1 MAPELRPHTLLRIAA
16 AEVLRYDTPPPDW
29 VSRALGLAPW
39 VVVRRGAPRED
50 GMIPV
55 GARGAVRSER
65 CAAWLRSC
73 DVLGALDPPELAARR
88 AWRAQRRCA
97 EVPALAALAGVEE
110 IMRVAGLGSCW
121 GPTGS
126 VGFELASG
134 TATATP
140 ASDLDLMVRAD
151 QPLERAAAVALLA
164 EFTSLPVRVDALLET
179 PRGAVALAEY
189 AAAAQRVVLRTA
201 SGSGWVADPWA
212 PGAATA

>member
-1 MAPELRPHTLLRIAA
+1 MPPELRTHTLLRIAS

-29 VSRALGLAPW
+29 VSGALRLAPW
-39 VVVRRGAPRED
+39 VVVRRAAPRD
-50 GMIPV
+50 AMIPV

-73 DVLGALDPPELAARR
+73 DVLEALDPLELAARR
-88 AWRAQRRCA
+88 AWGAQRRCA
-97 EVPALAALAGVEE
+97 EVPALAVLAPVDE
-110 IMRVAGLGSCW
+110 IMRAAGLGSCW

-134 TATATP
+134 RSTATP

-151 QPLERAAAVALLA
+151 QMLERAAALALHTELA
-164 EFTSLPVRVDALLET
+164 SLPVKVDALLET
-179 PRGAVALAEY
+179 PRGAVALAEDVCTPC
-189 AAAAQRVVLRTA
+189 RTLLRTV

-212 PGAATA
+212 AGAAGH

>member
-1 MAPELRPHTLLRIAA
+1 MPPELRTHTLLRIAA
-16 AEVLRYDTPPPDW
+16 AEVLRYDTPPRDW

-39 VVVRRGAPRED
+39 VVVRRGTPRD

-55 GARGAVRSER
+55 GARGVVRSER

-73 DVLGALDPPELAARR
+73 DVLEALDPLELAARR
-88 AWRAQRRCA
+88 AWRAQLRCA
-97 EVPALAALAGVEE
+97 EVPALAALAPVDE
-110 IMRVAGLGSCW
+110 IMRLASFGSCW

-134 TATATP
+134 RASATP

-151 QPLERAAAVALLA
+151 QPLERAAARALLA
-164 EFTSLPVRVDALLET
+164 EFALLPVRVDALLET

-189 AAAAQRVVLRTA
+189 ASAPQRIVLRTA
-201 SGSGWVADPWA
+201 SGAGWVADPWA
-212 PGAATA
+212 PGAAAA

>member
-1 MAPELRPHTLLRIAA
+1 MPPELRTHTLLRIAA

-39 VVVRRGAPRED
+39 VVVRRGAPRD

-73 DVLGALDPPELAARR
+73 DVLEALDPLELAARR
-88 AWRAQRRCA
+88 AWSAERRCA
-97 EVPALAALAGVEE
+97 AVPALAALAPVDE
-110 IMRVAGLGSCW
+110 IMRLASFGSCW

-134 TATATP
+134 RATATP

-151 QPLERAAAVALLA
+151 HPLERAAALALLG
-164 EFTSLPVRVDALLET
+164 EFASLPVRVDALLET

-189 AAAAQRVVLRTA
+189 ASAPQRIVLRTA
-201 SGSGWVADPWA
+201 SGAGWVADPWA
-212 PGAATA
+212 PGAAGA

>member
-1 MAPELRPHTLLRIAA
+1 MPPEPRTHTLLRIAA
-16 AEVLRYDTPPPDW
+16 AEVLRCDTPPAQW
-29 VSRALGLAPW
+29 LSAALRLAPW
-39 VVVRRGAPRED
+39 VFVRRGAPRD

-55 GARGAVRSER
+55 GVRGALRSER

-73 DVLGALDPPELAARR
+73 DVLQALDPLELVHR
-88 AWRAQRRCA
+88 AWRVEARCA
-97 EVPALAALAGVEE
+97 EVPALAALAPVAQ

-134 TATATP
+134 RPTATP

-151 QPLERAAAVALLA
+151 QPPERAAVVALHSELA
-164 EFTSLPVRVDALLET
+164 ALPVKVDALLET

-189 AAAAQRVVLRTA
+189 VCTPRRTLLRTM
-201 SGSGWVADPWA
+201 SGCGLVADPWA
-212 PGAATA
+212 GGAAGA